1 MSVTIDTLLTKVE
14 KELAYLEK
22 RNEINV
28 SMRIDETLTFLGSV
42 KTDILTIKGDQKFD
56 LVQTVGSN
64 STVTYKRNGVSIN
77 AGSNVL
83 TYGDTLEITVTPA
96 EHYDISLFKINNVSQ
111 SVATQPDEQ
120 IVKTIT
126 VTDNVAII
134 TEAELEQF
142 DLTETVDSNTTL
154 VVTRDGEPVTAGTGA
169 LYYGDILTIS
179 TTYATNYEKNVLT
192 VNGEAF
198 TSGETH
204 TVSDDVTIVASAKV
218 IQYTITATLSNV
230 TADVSNPTTIDAGGT
245 AELIYTADDGYT
257 IPTEAEVVV
266 TGATGSWN
274 YATNTLSLSEPTGN
288 VSFTITGQ
296 A

>member
-14 KELAYLEK
+14 KELAYLER

-28 SMRIDETLTFLGSV
+28 SMRIDETLAFLGDV

-64 STVTYKRNGVSIN
+64 STVTYKRNAVSIN

-111 SVATQPDEQ
+111 SVATQP

-142 DLTETVDSNTTL
+142 NLTNTVDANTTL

-179 TTYATNYEKNVLT
+179 ATYETNYEKDILT

-204 TVSDDVTIVASAKV
+204 TVSGDVTIVASAKV

-230 TADVSNPTTIDAGGT
+230 IADALNPTTIDAGGT

-257 IPTEAEVVV
+257 LPTEVAV
-266 TGATGSWN
+266 TGATGSWDD
-274 YATNTLSLSEPTGN
+274 ATGTLSLSEPTGN

-296 A
+296 V

>member
-42 KTDILTIKGDQKFD
+42 KTDILTIKGEQKFD

-64 STVTYKRNGVSIN
+64 STVTYKRNAVSIN

-111 SVATQPDEQ
+111 SVATQP

-142 DLTETVDSNTTL
+142 NLTNTVDANTTL

-179 TTYATNYEKNVLT
+179 ATYETNYEKDILT
-192 VNGEAF
+192 VNGDAF

-204 TVSDDVTIVASAKV
+204 TVSGDVTIVASAKI

-245 AELIYTADDGYT
+245 AELIYTADGEYT
-257 IPTEAEVVV
+257 LPAEVVV
-266 TGATGSWN
+266 TGATGSWDD
-274 YATNTLSLSEPTGN
+274 ATGTLSLSEPTGN

-296 A
+296 V

>member
-64 STVTYKRNGVSIN
+64 STVTYKRNAVSIN
-77 AGSNVL
+77 SGSNVL

-111 SVATQPDEQ
+111 SVATQP

-142 DLTETVDSNTTL
+142 NLTNTVDANTTL

-179 TTYATNYEKNVLT
+179 ATYETNYEKDILT
-192 VNGEAF
+192 VNGDAF
-198 TSGETH
+198 ISGETH
-204 TVSDDVTIVASAKV
+204 TVSGDVTIIASAKV

-245 AELIYTADDGYT
+245 AELIYTADGGYT
-257 IPTEAEVVV
+257 LPAEVAV
-266 TGATGSWN
+266 TGATGSWDD
-274 YATNTLSLSEPTGN
+274 ATGTLSLSEPTGN

-296 A
+296 V